1 MAAMTDK
8 LENALIDW
16 LLRGLAIGL
25 TGASAGAGTG
35 LTNTYW
41 ALIRATAGVSPRSTA
56 VTVGQTTVP
65 ATPNGR
71 MYRCSVAG
79 TTGAGE
85 PTWATTTAGSTTDGG
100 ATWIEMTTDF
110 ETNSATMI
118 AAECTG
124 LGGYARAAVV
134 NSNAVASTGWTN
146 TAAGTTGASTG
157 TGGTVS
163 NNAVLSYSPSANW
176 GVIGAVV
183 AYDATT
189 VGNALIYSVLTLPKT
204 INSGDTVTFPAN
216 TVTFQIDN

>member
-25 TGASAGAGTG
+25 TGASAAAGTG

-41 ALIRATAGVSPRSTA
+41 ALIRATAGISPRSTA
-56 VTVGQTTVP
+56 VTLGQTTVP
-65 ATPNGR
+65 ATGNGR
-71 MYRCSVAG
+71 MYRCSTAG

-85 PTWATTTAGSTTDGG
+85 PAWPTTTAGTVADGT
-100 ATWIEMTTDF
+100 AVWTEMTTDF
-110 ETNSATMI
+110 ETNSAVLI
-118 AAECTG
+118 AAEATG

-134 NSNAVASTGWTN
+134 NSNAVAGTGWTN
-146 TAAGTTGASTG
+146 TAAGTTGASAG

-163 NNAVLSYSPSANW
+163 NNAVLSYAPSANW
-176 GVIGAVV
+176 GVVAAAV
-183 AYDATT
+183 AYDALTI
-189 VGNALIYSVLTLPKT
+189 GNGLIYSVLTLPKT

-216 TVTFQIDN
+216 SLTFQIDN

>member
-16 LLRGLAIGL
+16 LLRAQAIGL
-25 TGASAGAGTG
+25 TGATAAAGTG
-35 LTNTYW
+35 LANTYW

-85 PTWATTTAGSTTDGG
+85 PTWATTTAGSTTDGT

-124 LGGYARAAVV
+124 LGGYARAT
-134 NSNAVASTGWTN
+134 VASGMTVTGW
-146 TAAGTTGASTG
+146 AGTQSSASTTASTG
-157 TGGTVS
+157 TGGTTS
-163 NNAVLSYSPSANW
+163 NNGVMSYAPSASW
-176 GVIGAVV
+176 GAVGAVV
-183 AYDATT
+183 AYDAITT
-189 VGNALIYSVLTLPKT
+189 GNALIYSVLTLPKT
-204 INSGDTVTFPAN
+204 INSGDTVTFPAASL
-216 TVTFQIDN
+216 TFQIDN